1 MDAKSLTR
9 SITVAIEDLAQET
22 DQVRIS
28 QTLQLYLEML
38 SKFHHYSWHNQLLI
52 WIQSPQATQVA
63 GYQTWKQK
71 FKRQVKRGENGIAI
85 LAPCL
90 YRSKNQAKTLAEE
103 DPDLGSSP
111 LASSC
116 EEPESAHS
124 HLTFRVVHVFDVS
137 QTEGEPLPECPEWR
151 DQEKDPS
158 LEDALLNFANKK
170 GIQVERTEDL
180 GGPEG
185 VSSGGKIRLLHTT
198 GTRTL
203 VHELAHELFEHS
215 KPEVHSLSTAQQRE
229 VEADAAAYVVCHHF
243 GLKST
248 STPNYLALWQASG
261 KDILASLDR
270 VRGIAVEIIQEV
282 KSFNQQGK
290 RKEETWQAT
299 APEQPWMSLACINL
313 AIVSG

>member
-1 MDAKSLTR
+1 MDAKALTH
-9 SITVAIEDLAQET
+9 SITLAIEDLAQET
-22 DQVRIS
+22 DQARIS
-28 QTLQLYLEML
+28 QTLQRYLEML
-38 SKFHHYSWHNQLLI
+38 SKFHHYSWHNQMLI

-63 GYQTWKQK
+63 GYRTWKQK

-90 YRSKNQAKTLAEE
+90 YRSKIQAKTSDEE
-103 DPDLGSSP
+103 DPDLGSS
-111 LASSC
+111 LLTSSC
-116 EEPESAHS
+116 EEPESIHS

-151 DQEKDPS
+151 DHDKDPS
-158 LEDALLNFANKK
+158 LEDALLAFAKKK
-170 GIQVERTEDL
+170 GIQVERTDDL

-215 KPEVHSLSTAQQRE
+215 KLEIHSLSTAQQRE

-261 KDILASLDR
+261 KDILASLER

-282 KSFNQQGK
+282 ELLNQQEK

-299 APEQPWMSLACINL
+299 APEPWMSLACINL
-313 AIVSG
+313 DIVSG

>member
-1 MDAKSLTR
+1 MDAKALTR

-22 DQVRIS
+22 DQALIS
-28 QTLQLYLEML
+28 ETLQRYLEML

-63 GYQTWKQK
+63 GYRTWKQK

-85 LAPCL
+85 LVPCL
-90 YRSKNQAKTLAEE
+90 YRPKNQAKTLEEE
-103 DPDLGSSP
+103 DPNLQSTLP
-111 LASSC
+111 VSSC
-116 EEPESAHS
+116 EEPESTHS
-124 HLTFRVVHVFDVS
+124 NLTFRVVHVFDIA

-151 DQEKDPS
+151 DHEKDTD
-158 LEDALLNFANKK
+158 LEDTLLTFAKKK
-170 GIQVERTEDL
+170 GIQIERTDDL

-215 KPEVHSLSTAQQRE
+215 KPEIHSLSTAQQRE

-243 GLKST
+243 GLKSA

-261 KDILASLDR
+261 KDILASLER
-270 VRGIAVEIIQEV
+270 VRGIAVEIIQEAD
-282 KSFNQQGK
+282 SFTQQRK
-290 RKEETWQAT
+290 RKEETWQTTVA
-299 APEQPWMSLACINL
+299 EPWMSLACINL
-313 AIVSG
+313 DTLSG

>member
-1 MDAKSLTR
+1 MDAKALTR

-22 DQVRIS
+22 DQARIS
-28 QTLQLYLEML
+28 ETLQRYLEML

-63 GYQTWKQK
+63 GYRTWKQK

-85 LAPCL
+85 LAPCM
-90 YRSKNQAKTLAEE
+90 YRPKNQAKTLEEE
-103 DPDLGSSP
+103 DPDLQSSP

-124 HLTFRVVHVFDVS
+124 NLTFRVVHVFDVA
-137 QTEGEPLPECPEWR
+137 QTEGDPLPECPEWR
-151 DQEKDPS
+151 DQEKDTE
-158 LEDALLNFANKK
+158 LENALLTFAKKK
-170 GIQVERTEDL
+170 GIQVERTGDL

-185 VSSGGKIRLLHTT
+185 MSSGGKIHLLHTT

-243 GLKST
+243 GLKSA

-261 KDILASLDR
+261 KDILASLER

-282 KSFNQQGK
+282 DRFTQPRE
-290 RKEETWQAT
+290 RKEETWQPTVA
-299 APEQPWMSLACINL
+299 EPWMSLACINL
-313 AIVSG
+313 DTLSS

>member
-1 MDAKSLTR
+1 MDAKALTR

-22 DQVRIS
+22 DQARIS

-63 GYQTWKQK
+63 GYLTWKQK

-90 YRSKNQAKTLAEE
+90 YRPKNQAKTLAEE
-103 DPDLGSSP
+103 DPVLQSAP
-111 LASSC
+111 LVSSC

-124 HLTFRVVHVFDVS
+124 NLTFRVVHVFDVA

-158 LEDALLNFANKK
+158 LEDALLAFAKKK
-170 GIQVERTEDL
+170 GIQVERNDDL

-215 KPEVHSLSTAQQRE
+215 KPEIHSLSTAQQRE

-243 GLKST
+243 GLKSA

-261 KDILASLDR
+261 KDILASLER

-282 KSFNQQGK
+282 DNLTPQRK

-299 APEQPWMSLACINL
+299 VPEPWMSLACINL
-313 AIVSG
+313 DIVSG

>member
-1 MDAKSLTR
+1 MDAKALTR
-9 SITVAIEDLAQET
+9 SITLAIEDLAQET

-28 QTLQLYLEML
+28 ETLQRYLEML

-52 WIQSPQATQVA
+52 WIQAPQATQVA

-90 YRSKNQAKTLAEE
+90 YRPKNQTKTSEEE
-103 DPDLGSSP
+103 DPDLSSSP
-111 LASSC
+111 LAGSC

-124 HLTFRVVHVFDVS
+124 NLFFRVVHVFDVA
-137 QTEGEPLPECPEWR
+137 QTEGEPLPKCPQWR

-158 LEDALLNFANKK
+158 LEDALLAFAKKK
-170 GIQVERTEDL
+170 GIQIETTDDL

-203 VHELAHELFEHS
+203 VHELAHELFEHCKS
-215 KPEVHSLSTAQQRE
+215 KVYHSSTAQQRE
-229 VEADAAAYVVCHHF
+229 IEADAAAYVVCHHF
-243 GLKST
+243 GLKSM

-261 KDILASLDR
+261 KDILASLER

-282 KSFNQQGK
+282 ELLNQQGK